1 MSGTSMDGLDIA
13 LCRFELQGEQ
23 WSYAIL
29 AAETLPYTSDWLVR
43 LQSLPELTGEELM
56 AEHAAYGNFLGQA
69 VCDFQKRHPHSVD
82 FVASHGHTVF
92 HQPDR
97 GFTFQA
103 GAGSAIAAVCGLPVV
118 SDFRT
123 ADVAMGGQGAP
134 LVPIGDRLLFSPF
147 DACLNLG
154 GIANISFERE
164 GRRIAF
170 DVSPCNL
177 LLNDLAGR
185 IGLPYDDGGKL
196 ASSGSINDSL
206 LQRLNA
212 LPYYTRPFPKSLGR
226 EDIEHDF
233 LPLLDEELMVADSL
247 ATVIRHIAV
256 QLAAVLPAKKEAKLL
271 ISGGG
276 ALNTALIA
284 EISANVNCEV
294 VVGTPDLL
302 HFKEALIFA
311 FLGVLRWRGEV
322 NVLSS
327 VTGSRSDH
335 CAGSIDLP

>member
-1 MSGTSMDGLDIA
+1 M
-13 LCRFELQGEQ
+13 
-23 WSYAIL
+23 
-29 AAETLPYTSDWLVR
+29 
-43 LQSLPELTGEELM
+43 
-56 AEHAAYGNFLGQA
+56 
-69 VCDFQKRHPHSVD
+69 
-82 FVASHGHTVF
+82 
-92 HQPDR
+92 
-97 GFTFQA
+97 
-103 GAGSAIAAVCGLPVV
+103 
-118 SDFRT
+118 
-123 ADVAMGGQGAP
+123 
-134 LVPIGDRLLFSPF
+134 
-147 DACLNLG
+147 
-154 GIANISFERE
+154 
-164 GRRIAF
+164 
-170 DVSPCNL
+170 
-177 LLNDLAGR
+177 
-185 IGLPYDDGGKL
+185 
-196 ASSGSINDSL
+196 
-206 LQRLNA
+206 
-212 LPYYTRPFPKSLGR
+212 GR

-247 ATVIRHIAV
+247 ATVTRHIAV

-311 FLGVLRWRGEV
+311 FLGVLRWREAV